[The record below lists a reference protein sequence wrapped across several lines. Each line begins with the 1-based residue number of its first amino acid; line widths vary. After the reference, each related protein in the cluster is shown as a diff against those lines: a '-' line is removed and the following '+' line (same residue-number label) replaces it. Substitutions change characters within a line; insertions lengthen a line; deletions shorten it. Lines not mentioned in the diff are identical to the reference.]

1 MFLAFLLNYRVQKAT
16 KSGQVTERKG
26 MVVHATHE
34 SPLKGNFGEVG
45 IDGLT

>member
-1 MFLAFLLNYRVQKAT
+1 
-16 KSGQVTERKG
+16 

-45 IDGLT
+45 IDGLTGGLSPSFQFHVLVEL